1 VSQGRRLSE
10 LAALVEGEVRG
21 DGERSVRG
29 IATLGS
35 AAADDLSFL
44 TNAKYVEAAARS
56 RAGALIVGR
65 GVEVPGK
72 DLLVCGEP
80 YFALARL
87 LEVFHPVAAP
97 PPGVDSTARV
107 AADAEVDVT
116 ATVGALAVVGARTRI
131 GARVRVEPHATVGED
146 CVIDEDSV
154 VHPHAVLYRGTI
166 VGKRCTIHAGVVLG
180 ADGFGYATHRG
191 RHHKVPQVGVV
202 VIEDDVE
209 IGANATIDRAM
220 LEETRVGAG
229 TKVDNL
235 VMVAH
240 NVRIGRG
247 SLLIAQSG
255 VAGSTQLGDGVVLAG
270 QSGVVGHLRLGNGVQ
285 VAGIP
290 AQEASSWRRQQ
301 ALLGRLDELRRR
313 VAALERAVPRSESTG
328 RPESAESAEPGDQVA
343 PSESAAIESEG
354 RKRGES

>member
-21 DGERSVRG
+21 DGERRVRG

-35 AAADDLSFL
+35 ASAEDLSFL

-56 RAGALIVGR
+56 RAGSLIVGR
-65 GVEVPGK
+65 GGEVPGK
-72 DLLVCGEP
+72 DLVVCAEP

-87 LEVFHPVAAP
+87 LEVFHPATPP
-97 PPGVDSTARV
+97 PPGIHAGAAV
-107 AADAEVDVT
+107 AADASVDAT
-116 ATVGALAVVGARTRI
+116 ASVAAFAVVGARARI
-131 GARVRVEPHATVGED
+131 GAGVRIEPHATVGED
-146 CVIDEDSV
+146 CEIGEGSVI
-154 VHPHAVLYRGTI
+154 HPHAVLYRGTI

-202 VIEDDVE
+202 VLEDDVE
-209 IGANATIDRAM
+209 IGANTTIDRAM

-270 QSGVVGHLRLGNGVQ
+270 QAGVVGHVRLGNGARVAAKSAVFKDVADGVQ

-313 VAALERAVPRSESTG
+313 VAALEKAAAGGPR
-328 RPESAESAEPGDQVA
+328 ESADG
-343 PSESAAIESEG
+343 
-354 RKRGES
+354 KRGEP